1 MIRINNLHKSFV
13 GNRVLRGVNLEIE
26 DGETITIIGGSGCGK
41 SVLLKHIVG
50 LALSGSCSIRFF
62 NSRRK
67 HIFWFAY
74 VDRFG

>member
-26 DGETITIIGGSGCGK
+26 EGKTITIIGGSGCGK

-50 LALSGSCSIRFF
+50 LMKPEIGEIE
-62 NSRRK
+62 
-67 HIFWFAY
+67 
-74 VDRFG
+74 VDGQEIT